1 METQQICPECGASVP
16 KGSTCQDYFSQML
29 AWENE
34 KPENWQVHH
43 LTVLCYY
50 LQHPSLYSPDGLR
63 EAKQLLIEFVENG
76 VSPQEMRRR
85 SRDQVD
91 SGTRKWKV
99 TATADSHG
107 AYLHPIQW
115 KMTAADVVANGIDAY
130 CDSVRAWARSML
142 DTIRASGNLSSE

>member
-1 METQQICPECGASVP
+1 METQQICLECGAFVP
-16 KGSTCQDYFSQML
+16 EGNTCQDYFSQML

-34 KPENWQVHH
+34 RPENGQVHH

-50 LQHPSLYSPDGLR
+50 MQHPSLYSPDGLR
-63 EAKQLLIEFVENG
+63 EAKQLLVEFVEKG

-85 SRDQVD
+85 NRDRVD
-91 SGTRKWKV
+91 SGERKWKIK
-99 TATADSHG
+99 ATAESKG

-115 KMTAADVVANGIDAY
+115 KMTAEDVVANGIDAY

-142 DTIRASGNLSSE
+142 DIIRASGNLSSE